1 MSQEILLYL
10 PVWFVAYL
18 LSLTCHEAAHA
29 FAGKLGGDRTAED
42 QATLDPTK
50 HIAREPIGTI
60 LVPIISFFVNQ
71 GHYMIGWASA
81 PYDPRWAQRHP
92 RRAALMAAA
101 GPLAN
106 FTLVA
111 IAGIVMAARLESG
124 AWSPAI
130 ADFGLD
136 RLVVGAEGAPTA
148 FTAFF
153 SVLFS
158 VNLILGTF
166 NLIPLP
172 PLDGNAVVPLFLSP
186 RQKERWEALFEGP
199 GAFLGLALAMVIH
212 AKFVIQPIFGW
223 ALGLLYGVL

>member
-1 MSQEILLYL
+1 M
-10 PVWFVAYL
+10 
-18 LSLTCHEAAHA
+18 
-29 FAGKLGGDRTAED
+29 
-42 QATLDPTK
+42 
-50 HIAREPIGTI
+50 GTI

-81 PYDPRWAQRHP
+81 PYDPRWARAYP

-106 FTLVA
+106 FALVLVA
-111 IAGIVMAARLESG
+111 GLVMAAQLESG
-124 AWSPAI
+124 AFLPAYEG
-130 ADFGLD
+130 FGLD
-136 RLVVGAEGAPTA
+136 RLVVGADGAPTA
-148 FTAFF
+148 VTAFF

-186 RQKERWEALFEGP
+186 RLQARWEALFEGP
-199 GAFLGLALAMVIH
+199 GAMLGLVVAMVIH
-212 AKFVIQPIFGW
+212 ARFVINPIFGW
-223 ALGLLYGVL
+223 ALGLLYGAR

>member
-1 MSQEILLYL
+1 MTQELLLYL

-29 FAGKLGGDRTAED
+29 FAGKLGGDRTAEA
-42 QATLDPTK
+42 QATLDPTR
-50 HIAREPIGTI
+50 HVMREPVGTI
-60 LVPIISFFVNQ
+60 LVPILSFFVNQ

-81 PYDPRWAQRHP
+81 PYDPRWARSHP
-92 RRAALMAAA
+92 RKAALMAAA

-106 FTLVA
+106 FALVA
-111 IAGIVMAARLESG
+111 IAGLVMATQLRSG
-124 AWSPAI
+124 AWLPAFES
-130 ADFGLD
+130 FGLD
-136 RLVVGAEGAPTA
+136 RLVVGAEGTPSA

-172 PLDGNAVVPLFLSP
+172 PLDGNAVVPLFLSA
-186 RQKERWEALFEGP
+186 RLQERWEALFEGP
-199 GAFLGLALAMVIH
+199 GALLGLVLAMVIH
-212 AKFVIQPIFGW
+212 AKFVINPIFVW
-223 ALGLLYGVL
+223 ALGLLYGAL

>member
-1 MSQEILLYL
+1 MSREILLYL

-81 PYDPRWAQRHP
+81 PYDPRWARQHP

-111 IAGIVMAARLESG
+111 IAGVVMGTQLASG
-124 AWSPAI
+124 AWTPAFT
-130 ADFGLD
+130 DFGLD
-136 RLVVGAEGAPTA
+136 RLVLGAEGAPTA

-186 RQKERWEALFEGP
+186 RLQAQWEALFQGP
-199 GAFLGLALAMVIH
+199 GAFLGLALAMVLH
-212 AKFVIQPIFGW
+212 AKFVIGPIFQW